1 MAKFLEHHR
10 HERASHASSRTSGTG
25 AVSPPSQCKV
35 HKINF
40 SGLEEV
46 QGTLDERIAET
57 ELHLDLGNT
66 NVTDLKIFENTKL
79 THLCLQNTQVAGD
92 LSAFSQ
98 ATRLKSLALQN
109 TQVTGD
115 LSGVSQATWLM
126 FLSLENTQVTGDLSG
141 LSQATRLKRLN
152 LENTQVT
159 GDLSGVSQATW
170 LVFLNLGNTQ
180 VTGDLSGLSQAT
192 SLMFLYLG
200 KTQVTG
206 DLSGLPQKAWL
217 KRLNLRNTTVAGDIF
232 TLRKLPG
239 LNSADLSRTQVSGKL
254 DEVSWLGHSQQLQAL
269 NLAETKVALDPTSY
283 DYFSRSCEKGDNDHC
298 FLPKL
303 ATLDLSGCP
312 LNSAAAHI
320 CQNLRA
326 SPSLGRL
333 EAANAGLSGEIRTQD
348 VLQVQAVAVDL
359 SSNKLTHIGALPPN
373 CQSFTAASNYGN
385 LTFGKGVLG
394 KAITARVSLDLWNVT
409 FEDPTESAYLLDQHI
424 LEPTE
429 HRAVFNEERG
439 FACYDVLPKSFQ
451 ISPELFAPERLC
463 SCLPGWNGSGATCQQ
478 CPKNTYKDSFEGA
491 CQQCPEGSQA
501 DPGAKSLTQCRC
513 KMGEVFNES
522 GVPRCGCPTDEA
534 QRGICA

>member
-109 TQVTGD
+109 TQVT
-115 LSGVSQATWLM
+115 
-126 FLSLENTQVTGDLSG
+126 
-141 LSQATRLKRLN
+141 
-152 LENTQVT
+152 
-159 GDLSGVSQATW
+159 
-170 LVFLNLGNTQ
+170 
-180 VTGDLSGLSQAT
+180 
-192 SLMFLYLG
+192 
-200 KTQVTG
+200 VTG

-298 FLPKL
+298 FLP
-303 ATLDLSGCP
+303 
-312 LNSAAAHI
+312 NW
-320 CQNLRA
+320 
-326 SPSLGRL
+326 
-333 EAANAGLSGEIRTQD
+333 
-348 VLQVQAVAVDL
+348 
-359 SSNKLTHIGALPPN
+359 PPW
-373 CQSFTAASNYGN
+373 T
-385 LTFGKGVLG
+385 
-394 KAITARVSLDLWNVT
+394 
-409 FEDPTESAYLLDQHI
+409 
-424 LEPTE
+424 
-429 HRAVFNEERG
+429 
-439 FACYDVLPKSFQ
+439 
-451 ISPELFAPERLC
+451 
-463 SCLPGWNGSGATCQQ
+463 
-478 CPKNTYKDSFEGA
+478 
-491 CQQCPEGSQA
+491 
-501 DPGAKSLTQCRC
+501 
-513 KMGEVFNES
+513 
-522 GVPRCGCPTDEA
+522 
-534 QRGICA
+534 

>member
-1 MAKFLEHHR
+1 MVISGNR
-10 HERASHASSRTSGTG
+10 SHERASHASSRTAGTG
-25 AVSPPSQCKV
+25 AVSPPRSQCKV

-40 SGLEEV
+40 SGRKEV
-46 QGTLDERIAET
+46 QGTLDERIAELT
-57 ELHLDLGNT
+57 ELYHLDLGNT
-66 NVTDLKIFENTKL
+66 NVTGDLKIFENTKL

-159 GDLSGVSQATW
+159 GDLSGVSQATR

-200 KTQVTG
+200 NTQVTG

-409 FEDPTESAYLLDQHI
+409 FEDPTEACYLLYQRCSFFLFHVPFLFTSYVKSRRVGSKPVCFEPPSRISGLSQTTVLLNDCRRGKCISFGPTYSRTYRASCSVQRRARLRLLLG
-424 LEPTE
+424 LEG
-429 HRAVFNEERG
+429 HLFVGRA
-439 FACYDVLPKSFQ
+439 LS
-451 ISPELFAPERLC
+451 
-463 SCLPGWNGSGATCQQ
+463 
-478 CPKNTYKDSFEGA
+478 KNI
-491 CQQCPEGSQA
+491 
-501 DPGAKSLTQCRC
+501 
-513 KMGEVFNES
+513 ES
-522 GVPRCGCPTDEA
+522 AIT
-534 QRGICA
+534 